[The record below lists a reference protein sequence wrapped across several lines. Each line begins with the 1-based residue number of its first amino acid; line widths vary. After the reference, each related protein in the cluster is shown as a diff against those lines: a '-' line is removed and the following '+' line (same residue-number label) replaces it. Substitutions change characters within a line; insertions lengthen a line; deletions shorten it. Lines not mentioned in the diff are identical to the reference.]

1 MHASR
6 RGLLSALLAVVLA
19 LAGRPVA
26 ASADPTAGTP
36 LSNTAT
42 LTYENAA
49 GEAFTATSN
58 TIVTTIAFVSS
69 LTLTPKEAACDPAT
83 DTFAVGTPLVKTFT
97 ILNSSNVPD
106 AYTITAAQASAGTI
120 TGITF
125 FTAATTTPATI
136 GSTVSPI
143 VAPGATIGVRVALT
157 TAGVAIGGKILVALT
172 ARTTAGGTFNGL
184 QSDSATQC
192 ALAALGAT
200 ITGPQGIGTRVD
212 KLVDGSTFL
221 QTAPGASVTYTVSFK
236 NAGAVAAPNAVL
248 TDAIPSGVT
257 PDLSSVRLNGNL
269 VAATLDGNT
278 LKVPAGTLQPGVALV
293 VSFNATLT
301 AGAQNGA
308 SLVNVA
314 SISADGAQASLS
326 LPAAIWIGS
335 GDIVYDG
342 YAGSSQPIPN
352 ATIALVD
359 AKTGATVPL
368 GGASA
373 QSSSSQPNASNA
385 NPFISGASGEYS
397 FNLSANQL
405 GAPTAPA
412 TYRLTVAAPGY
423 LNRAISVTLTPDPSG
438 VLYSATLKALDD
450 QPLAAAGGFAL
461 TSGPVTLANVW
472 GLFGN
477 IPLFAKSVVQITK
490 TVDRPIASA
499 GDRLVWTVQF
509 QSSALVT
516 LGTTHVIDTL
526 PAGIAYAPG
535 TGRLDGKS
543 VEPVRTGQ
551 VLTWT
556 FPSLDTKQH
565 TIVFASVLMP
575 GTPEGSSVTNLAS
588 IDAAIPNAP
597 GITVSANA
605 QAAVA
610 VIAGLYSSCTT
621 LVGRVYLDTRK
632 SGRFEPGDTG
642 LPGIRI
648 FLESGESVTTDPDGR
663 FSFACVRGGM
673 HVARIDT
680 ETLPA
685 SARPYAD
692 RRYDSERSIRRLI
705 HGIFDGTTMQDVNF
719 ALEDTR

>member
-1 MHASR
+1 
-6 RGLLSALLAVVLA
+6 
-19 LAGRPVA
+19 
-26 ASADPTAGTP
+26 
-36 LSNTAT
+36 
-42 LTYENAA
+42 
-49 GEAFTATSN
+49 
-58 TIVTTIAFVSS
+58 
-69 LTLTPKEAACDPAT
+69 
-83 DTFAVGTPLVKTFT
+83 
-97 ILNSSNVPD
+97 
-106 AYTITAAQASAGTI
+106 
-120 TGITF
+120 
-125 FTAATTTPATI
+125 
-136 GSTVSPI
+136 
-143 VAPGATIGVRVALT
+143 
-157 TAGVAIGGKILVALT
+157 
-172 ARTTAGGTFNGL
+172 
-184 QSDSATQC
+184 
-192 ALAALGAT
+192 
-200 ITGPQGIGTRVD
+200 
-212 KLVDGSTFL
+212 
-221 QTAPGASVTYTVSFK
+221 
-236 NAGAVAAPNAVL
+236 
-248 TDAIPSGVT
+248 
-257 PDLSSVRLNGNL
+257 LNGNP
-269 VAATLDGNT
+269 VAATLDGST
-278 LKVPAGTLQPGVALV
+278 LKVPAGTLQPGVDVV
-293 VSFNATLT
+293 VSFSAVL
-301 AGAQNGA
+301 APGAQSGT

-314 SISADGAQASLS
+314 SVAADGAAASLS

-342 YAGSSQPIPN
+342 YAGSSQPIPS

-359 AKTGATVPL
+359 VKTGVPVPL
-368 GGASA
+368 GGTTAL
-373 QSSSSQPNASNA
+373 SSSTQPNATNA
-385 NPFISGASGEYS
+385 NPFVSGASGEYS
-397 FNLSANQL
+397 FNLSASQL
-405 GAPTAPA
+405 GSPAAPA
-412 TYRLTVAAPGY
+412 TYRLTTAAPGY
-423 LNRAISVTLTPDPSG
+423 LNRAISVVLTPDSSG
-438 VLYSATLKALDD
+438 LLYTATLTALDS
-450 QPLAAAGGFAL
+450 QPLAAAGGFTL
-461 TSGPVTLANVW
+461 TTGPVTLANVR

-477 IPLFAKSVVQITK
+477 IPMFPKSVVQIAK

-499 GDRLVWTVQF
+499 GDRLVWTLQF

-535 TGRLDGKS
+535 TGRLDGRPL
-543 VEPVRTGQ
+543 EPARTGQ
-551 VLTWT
+551 VLTWS

-575 GTPEGSSVTNLAS
+575 GTPAGSSVTNLAS

-632 SGRFEPGDTG
+632 TGRFEPGDSG
-642 LPGIRI
+642 LPGIRV

-685 SARPYAD
+685 SARPYAE